1 MSPDKTTGKLQ
12 GKELDAAVE
21 ANSGAQSSKA
31 KPPTKVVAQVV
42 EQEPAAELANGDAD
56 LSRTGGRLVCC
67 SDPCRHC
74 PDMQVMIHGMQQEAD
89 AFPFCYWIY
98 DVSKSSQDIA
108 DWYNSCTGTVSLNQ
122 WSSHCETAA
131 HNIAC
136 VLSLQGLGM
145 SPDRPLQLA

>member
-1 MSPDKTTGKLQ
+1 MLPDKTTGKLQ

-56 LSRTGGRLVCC
+56 LSRTGGTLVCC

-74 PDMQVMIHGMQQEAD
+74 PDMH
-89 AFPFCYWIY
+89 
-98 DVSKSSQDIA
+98 K
-108 DWYNSCTGTVSLNQ
+108 
-122 WSSHCETAA
+122 
-131 HNIAC
+131 
-136 VLSLQGLGM
+136 
-145 SPDRPLQLA
+145 